1 MSVFRCF
8 EFITESLD
16 VHFIC
21 NLQESTRVDS
31 WRLQKNGERSNRGLF
46 ACGFFR
52 VATELGRTDAEV
64 LTEAVG
70 KVGAA
75 AESTF

>member
-1 MSVFRCF
+1 MCTLFVTSR
-8 EFITESLD
+8 
-16 VHFIC
+16 
-21 NLQESTRVDS
+21 NLHV
-31 WRLQKNGERSNRGLF
+31 LIPGGYKKNGERSNRGLF

-75 AESTF
+75 AESTFGGYLYDVLV